1 MKFTVALA
9 VIAAVA
15 VAAPVHAHHSFAMF
29 DRAKTLSIDG
39 TVKEFE
45 LTNPHSWLYVVT
57 EDADGKV
64 AEWTIEMGSPGG
76 MARNGWRHDTVI
88 PGDKIVVEIHPLRDG
103 TYGGQFL
110 TAKLSDGR
118 LIGGGDSGIAPAA
131 R

>member
-9 VIAAVA
+9 VIAAVAAVA

-29 DRAKTLSIDG
+29 DRGKTLSIDG

-76 MARNGWRHDTVI
+76 MARNGRADR
-88 PGDKIVVEIHPLRDG
+88 G
-103 TYGGQFL
+103 
-110 TAKLSDGR
+110 
-118 LIGGGDSGIAPAA
+118 
-131 R
+131 